1 MDKLEKICIALTMFH
16 EVAVPVLGLGA
27 FIFLGVTFAIQFGLL
42 K

>member
-1 MDKLEKICIALTMFH
+1 MDRLEKICIALTMFN

-27 FIFLGVTFAIQFGLL
+27 ALFLGVTFAIQFGLL